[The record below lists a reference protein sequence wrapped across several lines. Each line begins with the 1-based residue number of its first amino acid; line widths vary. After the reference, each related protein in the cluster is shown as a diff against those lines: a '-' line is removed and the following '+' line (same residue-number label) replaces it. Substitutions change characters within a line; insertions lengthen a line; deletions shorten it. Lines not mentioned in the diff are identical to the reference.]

1 MLKNFFKQHVLFSDY
16 IFMALIAIGFLFSV
30 ILFSLNDFDFHYTTI
45 TLFAGYITSLSWIKC
60 IFAIILAFIFYFYGL
75 SIRHLYPRSATFIWG
90 VGLYFWTL
98 MLNVFLTNG
107 LQATPFSPI
116 DNTLVKWDQWIGINT
131 PALMAWTY
139 AHPHLHKLFVH
150 AYDFLGYELAFIP
163 LVLMMCNARKAM
175 VIFFIA
181 ELSSF
186 LIGALIY
193 YFFPTMAP
201 SGVFHNIRFSAAQ
214 YNTSLRFYEVH
225 HFLKIHSTEG
235 GLIAFPSFHVIW
247 AILLTNAVRAKKLF
261 FYPLACVN
269 ATLIAAT
276 VFLGWHYFV
285 DVIAAAILALLA
297 IAFAEY
303 VYRRDARK

>member
-193 YFFPTMAP
+193 Y
-201 SGVFHNIRFSAAQ
+201 
-214 YNTSLRFYEVH
+214 
-225 HFLKIHSTEG
+225 
-235 GLIAFPSFHVIW
+235 
-247 AILLTNAVRAKKLF
+247 
-261 FYPLACVN
+261 
-269 ATLIAAT
+269 
-276 VFLGWHYFV
+276 
-285 DVIAAAILALLA
+285 
-297 IAFAEY
+297 
-303 VYRRDARK
+303 